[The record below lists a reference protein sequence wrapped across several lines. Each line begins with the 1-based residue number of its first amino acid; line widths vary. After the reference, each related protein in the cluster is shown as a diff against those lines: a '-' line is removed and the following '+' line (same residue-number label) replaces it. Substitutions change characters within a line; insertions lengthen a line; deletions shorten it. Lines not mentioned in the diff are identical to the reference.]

1 MTSVPR
7 LCLAVAL
14 VLGNALVVS
23 ADPRT
28 SAVRGITDL
37 VVRGFGHELAKDAP
51 ELLTARLSRLV
62 LTHGD
67 DVLKATQTIGP
78 HAVPLLEQAG
88 EFAPQAARM
97 LARHGDAAL
106 PVVADPRQLAL
117 IGRYGD
123 GMAEVLIKHHNIAVP
138 LLTAHPAT
146 GTRAWGALS
155 AQNGRRLAILN
166 ETGSF
171 RQAAHSEKLL
181 GVIARHG
188 DRAMDFVWRNKGA
201 LAVSSVLAAF
211 LADPE
216 PFLSGGRDLSQ
227 VVAKS
232 TATPLA
238 GVAERVSQQINWRP
252 ALLVVVAVMCCYGL
266 VRRRIVTLRPRIGC

>member
-1 MTSVPR
+1 MISTPQ
-7 LCLAVAL
+7 LCLATTL
-14 VLGNALVVS
+14 VFGTAMVVS

-28 SAVRGITDL
+28 SAVRGVTDL

-51 ELLTARLSRLV
+51 ELLAARLSRLV

-67 DVLKATQTIGP
+67 DVLKAIQTVGP
-78 HAVPLLEQAG
+78 RAVPLLERAG

-123 GMAEVLIKHHNIAVP
+123 DMAEVLIKHHNIAVP

-146 GTRAWGALS
+146 GVRAWGALGT
-155 AQNGRRLAILN
+155 QNGRRLAILN
-166 ETGSF
+166 ETGTF
-171 RQAAHSEKLL
+171 RHAAHSEQLL

-216 PFLSGGRDLSQ
+216 PFLSGGRELSQ
-227 VVAKS
+227 VVTKS
-232 TATPLA
+232 TSAPLA
-238 GVAERVSQQINWRP
+238 GIAERVSQQLSWRP
-252 ALLVVVAVMCCYGL
+252 VLLVVVAVMCCYGM
-266 VRRRIVTLRPRIGC
+266 VRRRIVTLWSRNRW